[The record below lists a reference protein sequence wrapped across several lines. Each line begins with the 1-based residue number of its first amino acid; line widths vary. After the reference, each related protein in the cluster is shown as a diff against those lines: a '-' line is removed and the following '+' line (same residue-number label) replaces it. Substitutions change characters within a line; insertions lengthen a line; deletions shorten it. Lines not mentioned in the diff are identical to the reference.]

1 MSKLRNIISS
11 KPSNDPQENGEL
23 KTKVMSFQ
31 QDLYVF
37 AFWYVKS
44 SVLIPKNYHNLQRH

>member
-23 KTKVMSFQ
+23 KAKVMSFQ

-44 SVLIPKNYHNLQRH
+44 SVLIPNTDSE